1 MSAGAKERE
10 REKGGDERTKQQ
22 GERDTAENGRWRDGG
37 CRMRQPERPGY
48 SSATERERERERE
61 RETFSFLLSFIFI
74 LETDRVPV
82 QIAFRPAYL
91 AVAPR
96 AHIFN

>member
-1 MSAGAKERE
+1 MPRRERKEERE
-10 REKGGDERTKQQ
+10 RE
-22 GERDTAENGRWRDGG
+22 GEREKEKETKNGRANGATGRKRNDGELVG
-37 CRMRQPERPGY
+37 DGEYRMRQPERFGVFLC
-48 SSATERERERERE
+48 
-61 RETFSFLLSFIFI
+61 ETFSFLLSFIFI
-74 LETDRVPV
+74 SETDRVPV

>member
-1 MSAGAKERE
+1 MAGVFL
-10 REKGGDERTKQQ
+10 
-22 GERDTAENGRWRDGG
+22 RWNFF
-37 CRMRQPERPGY
+37 P
-48 SSATERERERERE
+48 
-61 RETFSFLLSFIFI
+61 FIFI
-74 LETDRVPV
+74 SETDRVPV